1 MRRLQKRADGN
12 FHENFVKSLAILAEA
27 CYNRNRKKEKKES
40 ETNQIKTKIWLQLED
55 IGGFCKAYRIEKGVT
70 TNQ

>member
-1 MRRLQKRADGN
+1 MEKSEIKTRLVEENNTIYEIDLDCLKRK
-12 FHENFVKSLAILAEA
+12 EQ
-27 CYNRNRKKEKKES
+27 RKKEKKES
-40 ETNQIKTKIWLQLED
+40 ETNQIKTKIWLQLEE

>member
-12 FHENFVKSLAILAEA
+12 FHENFVKSLAIIAED
-27 CYNRNRKKEKKES
+27 CYNRNKEKEKKES
-40 ETNQIKTKIWLQLED
+40 ETNQIGIKVWLQLTE
-55 IGGFCKAYRIEKGVT
+55 IGGFCKACRMEKGVT

>member
-27 CYNRNRKKEKKES
+27 CYNRNKEKEKKES
-40 ETNQIKTKIWLQLED
+40 ETNQMETKIGYRWRKLED
-55 IGGFCKAYRIEKGVT
+55 SARLAE
-70 TNQ
+70 

>member
-27 CYNRNRKKEKKES
+27 CYNRKKEKEKKES
-40 ETNQIKTKIWLQLED
+40 ETNQIETKIWLQLAE
-55 IGGFCKAYRIEKGVT
+55 IGGFCKAYRMEKGVT

>member
-27 CYNRNRKKEKKES
+27 CYNRNKEKEKKES
-40 ETNQIKTKIWLQLED
+40 GITMEFLEKF
-55 IGGFCKAYRIEKGVT
+55 GF
-70 TNQ
+70 

>member
-1 MRRLQKRADGN
+1 MRGLQKRADGN
-12 FHENFVKSLAILAEA
+12 FHENFVKSLEILAEA

-40 ETNQIKTKIWLQLED
+40 ETNQMETKIWLPLAE
-55 IGGFCKAYRIEKGVT
+55 IGGFCKACRMEKGVT